1 MIIETKFEIGDK
13 VVINELNIAGKVVAF
28 YYDIQLEYKVRYF
41 DSGDLNHIFFLEDEL
56 EVVK

>member
-13 VVINELNIAGKVVAF
+13 VVINELNVAGKVVAF